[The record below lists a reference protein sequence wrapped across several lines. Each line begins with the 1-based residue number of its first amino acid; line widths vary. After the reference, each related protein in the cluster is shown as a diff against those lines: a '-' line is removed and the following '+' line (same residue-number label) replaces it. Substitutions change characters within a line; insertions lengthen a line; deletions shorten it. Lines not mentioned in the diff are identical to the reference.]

1 MLNIFAVTL
10 KEKFISMLTYN
21 TQLKKLVLPEYG
33 RNIQQ
38 MVDHCLT
45 IQDKEE
51 RTICAYSII
60 EIMGNLF
67 PNLRDEDDFKHKLWD
82 HLAIMSDF
90 KLDIDYPCEIVSAEN
105 LETNPEKLEYTSS
118 PIKYRHYG
126 KYIDL
131 MVAKIATLEDGAE
144 KQQLIL
150 LVANHMKKMMLAINK
165 DGVEDSKIFKD
176 LYEYSS
182 GKINLQETDF
192 HLHEFKEMTV
202 PQGSKKKKKK

>member
-1 MLNIFAVTL
+1 
-10 KEKFISMLTYN
+10 MLTYN

-45 IQDKEE
+45 IEDKEE
-51 RTICAYSII
+51 RTKCAYSII

-82 HLAIMSDF
+82 HLAMMSDF
-90 KLDIDYPCEIVSAEN
+90 KLDIDYPCEIISAEN
-105 LETNPEKLEYTSS
+105 LDTTPEKIEHQSVA
-118 PIKYRHYG
+118 IKYRHYG
-126 KYIDL
+126 KYIEQ
-131 MVAKIATLEDGAE
+131 MVAKIATLEEGEE
-144 KQQLIL
+144 KNALTL

-182 GKINLQETDF
+182 GRINLNESEI
-192 HLHEFKEMTV
+192 HLHEFKEIV
-202 PQGSKKKKKK
+202 SSSNSKKKKKK